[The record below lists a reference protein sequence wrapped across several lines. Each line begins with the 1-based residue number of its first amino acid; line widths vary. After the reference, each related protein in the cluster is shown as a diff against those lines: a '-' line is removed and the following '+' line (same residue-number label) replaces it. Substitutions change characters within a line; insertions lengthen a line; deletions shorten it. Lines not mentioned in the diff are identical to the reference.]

1 MNRFTR
7 RPRWLLLTVL
17 ATLAIALAACGSAG
31 SGDEAGGEDFS
42 GRDVTGVTD
51 ADDGGE
57 QGAPEAPAEGE
68 GGGTGAAPPLGAP
81 VEQRI
86 VKTGE
91 ITVEVPNVGTAVGEV
106 RAIVLELGGYVGGSQ
121 AGSGDERATL
131 TIRVPAAR
139 FDEALSRI
147 HDLEGGEVIVEAT
160 REQDVTGQVVD
171 LEARI
176 DNLRASEASYRELVN
191 RAERVE
197 DILAVQSR
205 LDEVRGQIEQLQAQ
219 LDVLESQADLSTL
232 TVSLVPRAEPI
243 AQTTETWNPGEQL
256 DRALASLVGIGQALL
271 DGLIWFVVV
280 WLPVLLVL
288 GLLVLVALRGV
299 LEVRRRL
306 PPTGHVATA
315 PAGRDDGAA

>member
-1 MNRFTR
+1 MNRSIAWPAR
-7 RPRWLLLTVL
+7 LM
-17 ATLAIALAACGSAG
+17 ATLAVLMLILAACGASG
-31 SGDEAGGEDFS
+31 SGDAAIGDEQAAGSATAGG
-42 GRDVTGVTD
+42 
-51 ADDGGE
+51 DDDTGGE
-57 QGAPEAPAEGE
+57 EEPAAGEDRSGTGGDPEA
-68 GGGTGAAPPLGAP
+68 PLGAP
-81 VEQRI
+81 IEQRI

-91 ITVEVPNVGTAVGEV
+91 ITVEVPDVATAVGRV
-106 RAIVLELGGYVGGSQ
+106 RAVVLELGGYVGGSQ

-131 TIRVPAAR
+131 TVRVPAAR
-139 FDEALSRI
+139 FDDALARI
-147 HDLEGGEVIVEAT
+147 HDLEGGAIVVEQT

-171 LEARI
+171 LQARI

-219 LDVLESQADLSTL
+219 LDVLESQAALSTL
-232 TVSLVPRAEPI
+232 TVSLVPRPEPI
-243 AQTTETWNPGEQL
+243 VETTETWNPGAQL
-256 DRALASLVGIGQALL
+256 DRALASLVAIGQGLF

-306 PPTGHVATA
+306 PPTVPVATA
-315 PAGRDDGAA
+315 GSAGRDEGAV